1 MDRQSAATAHLK
13 RHSPNMFR
21 VIGAGSK
28 ADPQIASPQVRILP
42 GAPRFEHV
50 FHIEVETQRSAQQC
64 AGLLRVYRYMSAGG
78 PTLPRT
84 C

>member
-42 GAPRFEHV
+42 G
-50 FHIEVETQRSAQQC
+50 
-64 AGLLRVYRYMSAGG
+64 
-78 PTLPRT
+78 TLPGAQRV
-84 C
+84 